1 MQLFEDLTKARIKFR
16 VLEDLMHCLS
26 FRHSAMSVHTTEM
39 LIIFGQQRILSYET
53 VMFIVLLPGEN
64 PCALMVT

>member
-16 VLEDLMHCLS
+16 VLGDLMHCLS
-26 FRHSAMSVHTTEM
+26 FQHPAMSFLTTEM

-53 VMFIVLLPGEN
+53 VMPGEKSM
-64 PCALMVT
+64 CFDGQLSG

>member
-1 MQLFEDLTKARIKFR
+1 MQLFEDLTKASIKFR

-26 FRHSAMSVHTTEM
+26 FRHPAMSFLTTEM
-39 LIIFGQQRILSYET
+39 LVIFGQQRILSYET

-64 PCALMVT
+64 PCALMVN